1 MDRDWGEKNMG
12 AQTDVIMISGFL
24 GSGKTTLLNGLL
36 KSIPGGY
43 RVVVLMNE
51 FGEIGIDGPVLQGE
65 DFDILEINRGS
76 IFCICVK
83 RDFITALNK
92 IASEVKP
99 DVLIMEPTGVANP
112 GDLKSDFMLPFL
124 NNRFRLLEQ
133 ICILDFEY
141 FEEAYGAFVSVEK
154 QIASS
159 SLFVINKVDVASREK
174 IERIKQV
181 VRGHHPSPQFMESVF
196 CNIPFDSIL
205 RKMGDAGGICDA
217 SGQTAGKPLSSK
229 ELDEV
234 LSLILSDPFREV
246 TPPDNLMSSAYS
258 WRGDG
263 IAEFREFLNELPK
276 GVVRGKGFLK
286 DAGKTYLLNMVMGNF
301 SIGEFHS
308 PVHAELLG
316 KVVLIFPPDLE
327 ETVAQV
333 AARWR
338 SRLEELRVDP
348 GGDCGPA
355 SFEKSASVSAQ

>member
-1 MDRDWGEKNMG
+1 MG

-36 KSIPGGY
+36 KAVPRGY

-83 RDFITALNK
+83 RDFIKALFK

-99 DVLIMEPTGVANP
+99 DLLVMEPTGVANP
-112 GDLKSDFMLPFL
+112 GDLKSDFRLPFF

-133 ICILDFEY
+133 ICILDAEY
-141 FEEAYGAFVSVEK
+141 FEETHGAFVSVEK

-159 SLFVINKVDVASREK
+159 SLFVINKVDLASREK

-181 VRGHHPSPQFMESVF
+181 VRRHHPSPEFMESVF
-196 CNIPFDSIL
+196 CDIPFDAIL
-205 RKMGDAGGICDA
+205 KKLGDAGGTCDDL
-217 SGQTAGKPLSSK
+217 GQAACKPLSSK

-246 TPPDNLMSSAYS
+246 TPPDNLVSSAYS
-258 WRGDG
+258 WRGNG
-263 IAEFREFLNELPK
+263 IAEFREFLHELPK
-276 GVVRGKGFLK
+276 GVVRGKGFLT
-286 DAGKTYLLNMVMGNF
+286 DGGKTYLLNMVMGNF
-301 SIGEFHS
+301 SIEEFH
-308 PVHAELLG
+308 PAVDADLPG

-327 ETVAQV
+327 ESVALV
-333 AARWR
+333 AFSWR
-338 SRLEELRVDP
+338 TRLEELRAAP
-348 GGDCGPA
+348 GDCGPA
-355 SFEKSASVSAQ
+355 SFEKAANVPAE

>member
-1 MDRDWGEKNMG
+1 MG

-24 GSGKTTLLNGLL
+24 GSGKTTFLNGLL
-36 KSIPGGY
+36 KSVPKGY

-83 RDFITALNK
+83 KDFLKALNK
-92 IASEVKP
+92 IATEVKP
-99 DVLIMEPTGVANP
+99 DLLIMEPTGVANP
-112 GDLKSDFMLPFL
+112 GDLNSDFRLPFF
-124 NNRFRLLEQ
+124 NNRFRILEQ
-133 ICILDFEY
+133 VCILDAEY

-159 SLFVINKVDVASREK
+159 SFFVINKVDVASREK

-181 VRGHHPSPQFMESVF
+181 VRDHHPSPQFVESVF
-196 CNIPFDSIL
+196 CDIPFDSIL
-205 RKMGDAGGICDA
+205 RKLGDAGGVSDDSA
-217 SGQTAGKPLSSK
+217 QTAGKALSSK

-246 TPPDNLMSSAYS
+246 TPPDNLVSSAYW
-258 WRGDG
+258 WRGNG
-263 IAEFREFLNELPK
+263 TTEFREFVNELPK

-286 DAGKTYLLNMVMGNF
+286 DAGKTYLFNMVMGNF
-301 SIGEFHS
+301 SVEEFHS
-308 PVHAELLG
+308 AVHADLLG
-316 KVVLIFPPDLE
+316 KVVLIFPPDLQE
-327 ETVAQV
+327 SVALV
-333 AARWR
+333 ASRWG
-338 SRLEELRVDP
+338 SRLEELRADP

-355 SFEKSASVSAQ
+355 AFEKTAGVSGQLP

>member
-1 MDRDWGEKNMG
+1 MG

-24 GSGKTTLLNGLL
+24 GSGKTTFLNGLL
-36 KSIPGGY
+36 KAVPRGY

-83 RDFITALNK
+83 RDFIKALLK

-99 DVLIMEPTGVANP
+99 DLLILEPTGVANP
-112 GDLKSDFMLPFL
+112 GDLKSDFGLSFF

-133 ICILDFEY
+133 VCILDAEY
-141 FEEAYGAFVSVEK
+141 FEETHGAFVSVEK

-159 SLFVINKVDVASREK
+159 SLFVINKVDLASRDK

-181 VRGHHPSPQFMESVF
+181 VRGHHPNPQFMESVF
-196 CNIPFDSIL
+196 CDIPFDSIL
-205 RKMGDAGGICDA
+205 RKLGDAGGACDDP
-217 SGQTAGKPLSSK
+217 GQTACKPVSSK
-229 ELDEV
+229 ELEEV

-246 TPPDNLMSSAYS
+246 TPPDNLVSSAYS
-258 WRGDG
+258 WRGNG

-276 GVVRGKGFLK
+276 GVVRGKGFLR
-286 DAGKTYLLNMVMGNF
+286 DGGKTYLLNMVMGNF
-301 SIGEFHS
+301 SIEEFHS
-308 PVHAELLG
+308 AVNADLLG

-327 ETVAQV
+327 EPVALV
-333 AARWR
+333 AFSWR
-338 SRLEELRVDP
+338 TRLEELRADP
-348 GGDCGPA
+348 GAGCGPA
-355 SFEKSASVSAQ
+355 TFEKAANVPAE